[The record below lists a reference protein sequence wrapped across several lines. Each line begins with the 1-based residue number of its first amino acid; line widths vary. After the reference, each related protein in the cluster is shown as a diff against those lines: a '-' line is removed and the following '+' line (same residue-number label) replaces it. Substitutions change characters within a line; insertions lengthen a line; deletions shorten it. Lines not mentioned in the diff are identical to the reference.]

1 MMKNKKW
8 ESKERKFEEIET
20 YLDVEN
26 PLKWED
32 WRLVKDSKVKLF
44 TGKPILNKRG
54 NIHHREEKVETEFR
68 LVIIKNEKTNK
79 EFWFL
84 TNEFEL
90 SAKEIT
96 DYYRKRWDIEVSF
109 RHQKYAIGGIVFHSK
124 KLNVQQMELYTAL
137 TLYNIVSAIIQHT
150 NIPKKKRKA
159 MYKIKFS
166 TAVIFCIEYLFKR
179 GTQNLEK
186 KL

>member
-1 MMKNKKW
+1 MLRLANGD
-8 ESKERKFEEIET
+8 IE
-20 YLDVEN
+20 YLVTN
-26 PLKWED
+26 L
-32 WRLVKDSKVKLF
+32 S
-44 TGKPILNKRG
+44 
-54 NIHHREEKVETEFR
+54 REEFS
-68 LVIIKNEKTNK
+68 NEDIAA
-79 EFWFL
+79 L
-84 TNEFEL
+84 
-90 SAKEIT
+90 
-96 DYYRKRWDIEVSF
+96 YRKRWGIEVSF

-137 TLYNIVSAIIQHT
+137 TLYNIVFAIIQHT

-186 KL
+186 KLQSNLTRIETNRIFDRNLRRKSARSFNARPR

>member
-1 MMKNKKW
+1 MLRLANGD
-8 ESKERKFEEIET
+8 IE
-20 YLDVEN
+20 YLVTN
-26 PLKWED
+26 L
-32 WRLVKDSKVKLF
+32 S
-44 TGKPILNKRG
+44 
-54 NIHHREEKVETEFR
+54 REEFR
-68 LVIIKNEKTNK
+68 NEDIAA
-79 EFWFL
+79 L
-84 TNEFEL
+84 
-90 SAKEIT
+90 
-96 DYYRKRWDIEVSF
+96 YRKRWDIEVSF

-137 TLYNIVSAIIQHT
+137 TVYNIVFAIIQHT

-186 KL
+186 NLQSNLTRIEKNRIFDRNIRRKSARSFNARPR